1 MSGLLKADFYRLFRS
16 KFFYILGGV
25 VLLLSLAVFA
35 ALTFTTAR
43 SDLAL
48 SRTNADTVSAYYA
61 ADAQAAALYA
71 QFAAGTDDEL
81 ETDIPMTDTQSLHL
95 HLVRGEDG
103 VEILAWQTVP
113 VEDDGGDGDHLP
125 VFDGTLP
132 E

>member
-1 MSGLLKADFYRLFRS
+1 MKKSPPPIG
-16 KFFYILGGV
+16 IGV
-25 VLLLSLAVFA
+25 VSIMTVLLVLTLSVFSSLTLTSARADLSL
-35 ALTFTTAR
+35 
-43 SDLAL
+43 SQ
-48 SRTNADTVSAYYA
+48 TNAGTVAAYYA
-61 ADAQAAALYA
+61 ADAQAARLYA
-71 QFAAGTDDEL
+71 DFLSGTDDEL

-95 HLVRGEDG
+95 HLVRSGDG

>member
-1 MSGLLKADFYRLFRS
+1 MT
-16 KFFYILGGV
+16 
-25 VLLLSLAVFA
+25 VLLVLTLSVFSALTLTSARADLSL
-35 ALTFTTAR
+35 
-43 SDLAL
+43 SQ
-48 SRTNADTVSAYYA
+48 TNADTVSAYYA

-103 VEILAWQTVP
+103 VEILAWQAVP

>member
-1 MSGLLKADFYRLFRS
+1 MKKSPPPIG
-16 KFFYILGGV
+16 IGV
-25 VLLLSLAVFA
+25 VSIMTVLLVLTLSVFS
-35 ALTFTTAR
+35 ALTLTSAR
-43 SDLAL
+43 ADLSL

-71 QFAAGTDDEL
+71 QFAAGTDAGL

-95 HLVRGEDG
+95 HLVRGADG

-113 VEDDGGDGDHLP
+113 VEAGGGDGDHLP

>member
-1 MSGLLKADFYRLFRS
+1 MKKSPPPIG
-16 KFFYILGGV
+16 IGV
-25 VLLLSLAVFA
+25 VSIMTVLLVLTLSVFS
-35 ALTFTTAR
+35 ALTLTSAR
-43 SDLAL
+43 VSL
-48 SRTNADTVSAYYA
+48 SQTNADTVSAYYA

-71 QFAAGTDDEL
+71 QFAAGTDAEL

-113 VEDDGGDGDHLP
+113 VEDGGGDGDHLP

>member
-1 MSGLLKADFYRLFRS
+1 MSRKENSPVGVGVLTVLTILL
-16 KFFYILGGV
+16 
-25 VLLLSLAVFA
+25 VLILAVFS
-35 ALTFTTAR
+35 ALTYTSAR
-43 SDLAL
+43 ADRNL
-48 SRTNADTVSAYYA
+48 SQINADTVTAWYA

-71 QFAAGTDDEL
+71 QFAAGTDAEL

-95 HLVRGEDG
+95 HLVRSGDG

>member
-1 MSGLLKADFYRLFRS
+1 MKKSPPPIG
-16 KFFYILGGV
+16 IGV
-25 VLLLSLAVFA
+25 VSIMTVLLVLTLSVFS
-35 ALTFTTAR
+35 ALTLTSAR
-43 SDLAL
+43 ADLSL

-71 QFAAGTDDEL
+71 QFAAGTDAEL

-95 HLVRGEDG
+95 HLVLGEDG

-113 VEDDGGDGDHLP
+113 VEDGGGDGDHLP

>member
-1 MSGLLKADFYRLFRS
+1 MKKSPPPIG
-16 KFFYILGGV
+16 IGV
-25 VLLLSLAVFA
+25 VSIMTVLLVLTLSVFS
-35 ALTFTTAR
+35 ALTLTSAR
-43 SDLAL
+43 ADLSL
-48 SRTNADTVSAYYA
+48 SRTNAGTVAAYYA
-61 ADAQAAALYA
+61 ADAQAARMYA
-71 QFAAGTDDEL
+71 GFAAGDDAEL
-81 ETDIPMTDTQSLHL
+81 DTYIPMTDTQSLHL

>member
-1 MSGLLKADFYRLFRS
+1 MKKAPPP
-16 KFFYILGGV
+16 IGIGV
-25 VLLLSLAVFA
+25 VSIMTVLLVLTLSVFSALTLTSARADLSL
-35 ALTFTTAR
+35 
-43 SDLAL
+43 SQ
-48 SRTNADTVSAYYA
+48 TNADTVSAYYA

-71 QFAAGTDDEL
+71 EFAAGLDDEL

-95 HLVRGEDG
+95 HLVRGADG

-113 VEDDGGDGDHLP
+113 VEQDAGDGDHLP